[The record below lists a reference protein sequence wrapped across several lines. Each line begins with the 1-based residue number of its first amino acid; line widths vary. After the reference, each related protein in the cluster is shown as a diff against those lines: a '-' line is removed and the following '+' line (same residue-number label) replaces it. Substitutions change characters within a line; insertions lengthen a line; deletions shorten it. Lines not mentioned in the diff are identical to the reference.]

1 LRNRAVRSFAA
12 ILSMLLLTGVPTHAA
27 PIVFT
32 DVVQVLSNSQSSPDL
47 RLRNVPQNPASS
59 ANGSLQPTFGRSPM
73 DSSRSIN
80 GLETQSDSLLA
91 GITVASD
98 PPTIDIFAGDDV
110 EASICNCG
118 EIIAAGAWPKWPL
131 LFLATI
137 PLIFINHCDKCDDSP
152 LPPSTPTPTPPSQ
165 VPEPVSLLLFGT
177 GLAAFGTQLRR
188 RYLHS
193 QLTVKKHG
201 TKEDA

>member
-1 LRNRAVRSFAA
+1 
-12 ILSMLLLTGVPTHAA
+12 MLTGVPTHAA

-32 DVVQVLSNSQSSPDL
+32 DVIQVLNNSQSAPDL
-47 RLRNVPQNPASS
+47 RLRNGAASVK
-59 ANGSLQPTFGRSPM
+59 GSVQPTFG
-73 DSSRSIN
+73 SID
-80 GLETQSDSLLA
+80 GLGMQSDSLLA
-91 GITVASD
+91 GIAIGSD
-98 PPTIDIFAGDDV
+98 PGTIDIFAEDDV
-110 EASICNCG
+110 DASICNCG
-118 EIIAAGAWPKWPL
+118 EIIGAAAWPKWPL
-131 LFLATI
+131 LLLATV
-137 PLIFINHCDKCDDSP
+137 PLIFINHCDKCDESP

-193 QLTVKKHG
+193 QLTVKKHA

>member
-1 LRNRAVRSFAA
+1 MRNRAVRSFAA
-12 ILSMLLLTGVPTHAA
+12 ILTILLLTGVPTQAA
-27 PIVFT
+27 PIAFS
-32 DVVQVLSNSQSSPDL
+32 DVVQVLRNSQSPPDL
-47 RLRNVPQNPASS
+47 RLRNVPQNPASPVTVK
-59 ANGSLQPTFGRSPM
+59 GWLQPTFGRTDGP
-73 DSSRSIN
+73 
-80 GLETQSDSLLA
+80 ETQSDWLLA
-91 GITVASD
+91 GIAVGSD
-98 PPTIDIFAGDDV
+98 PGTIDIFAEDGV

-137 PLIFINHCDKCDDSP
+137 PLFFVNHCDNCDDTP

-165 VPEPVSLLLFGT
+165 VPEPVSVLLFGT
-177 GLAAFGTQLRR
+177 GLAALGTQLRR

-193 QLTVKKHG
+193 QLTVKKRA

>member
-1 LRNRAVRSFAA
+1 MRNRAVRSFAA
-12 ILSMLLLTGVPTHAA
+12 ILSILLLTGVPTHAG
-27 PIVFT
+27 PIVFRE
-32 DVVQVLSNSQSSPDL
+32 VVQVFSTSQSSPDL
-47 RLRNVPQNPASS
+47 RLRNAPHNPASS
-59 ANGSLQPTFGRSPM
+59 TNGSVQPDLGHPSWTI
-73 DSSRSIN
+73 D
-80 GLETQSDSLLA
+80 GLGTQSDSLLT
-91 GITVASD
+91 GIAVGSD
-98 PPTIDIFAGDDV
+98 PRTIDVFAGDDV

-188 RYLHS
+188 RYQHS
-193 QLTVKKHG
+193 QLTVKKHATG
-201 TKEDA
+201 EDA

>member
-1 LRNRAVRSFAA
+1 LRNRVVRSFAA
-12 ILSMLLLTGVPTHAA
+12 ILSILLLTGVPTYAA
-27 PIVFT
+27 PIAFS
-32 DVVQVLSNSQSSPDL
+32 DVVQVLSNSQSPADL
-47 RLRNVPQNPASS
+47 RLRNGAQDPAASVK
-59 ANGSLQPTFGRSPM
+59 GSMRPTFGTI
-73 DSSRSIN
+73 D

-91 GITVASD
+91 GIAIGSD
-98 PPTIDIFAGDDV
+98 TRTIDIFAGDDV
-110 EASICNCG
+110 EATVCNCG

-137 PLIFINHCDKCDDSP
+137 PIFFINDCDKCDETP
-152 LPPSTPTPTPPSQ
+152 LPPSTPTPTLRSQ

-193 QLTVKKHG
+193 QLTVKKHATG
-201 TKEDA
+201 EDA

>member
-1 LRNRAVRSFAA
+1 MRNRAVRSFAA
-12 ILSMLLLTGVPTHAA
+12 ILSILLLTGVPTHAA
-27 PIVFT
+27 PIVFS
-32 DVVQVLSNSQSSPDL
+32 DVVQVLSNSQSPADL
-47 RLRNVPQNPASS
+47 RLRNGAQDPAVK
-59 ANGSLQPTFGRSPM
+59 GSIRPTFGTI
-73 DSSRSIN
+73 D

-91 GITVASD
+91 GIAIGSD
-98 PPTIDIFAGDDV
+98 PQTIDIFAGDDV
-110 EASICNCG
+110 EATVCNCG

-137 PLIFINHCDKCDDSP
+137 PIFFINNCDKCDDTP
-152 LPPSTPTPTPPSQ
+152 QPPSTPTPTPPSQ

-193 QLTVKKHG
+193 QPTVKKHA
-201 TKEDA
+201 TEEDA

>member
-1 LRNRAVRSFAA
+1 MRNRAVRSFAA
-12 ILSMLLLTGVPTHAA
+12 ILSILLLTGVPTHAA

-32 DVVQVLSNSQSSPDL
+32 DVIQVLNNSQSAPDL
-47 RLRNVPQNPASS
+47 RLRNAAVSVK
-59 ANGSLQPTFGRSPM
+59 GSVQPTFG
-73 DSSRSIN
+73 SID

-91 GITVASD
+91 GIAFGSD
-98 PPTIDIFAGDDV
+98 PRTIDIFAEDDV
-110 EASICNCG
+110 DASICNCG
-118 EIIAAGAWPKWPL
+118 EIIGAAAWPKWPL
-131 LFLATI
+131 LLLATV
-137 PLIFINHCDKCDDSP
+137 PLFFINHCDKCDESP

-193 QLTVKKHG
+193 QLTVKKHA